1 MKLAVME
8 QSAKN
13 AKINYGNENYEI
25 NDMEQSLE
33 KSLKRSV
40 LFVEQSLKQ
49 DTQDKNTVAKNV
61 LRPVYNLTI
70 EDVGCFYANGILV
83 SNCDAMIYA
92 VNVGLA
98 GSGSSIFD
106 A

>member
-1 MKLAVME
+1 ME
-8 QSAKN
+8 
-13 AKINYGNENYEI
+13 I
-25 NDMEQSLE
+25 EQ
-33 KSLKRSV
+33 KRG
-40 LFVEQSLKQ
+40 
-49 DTQDKNTVAKNV
+49 D
-61 LRPVYNLTI
+61 
-70 EDVGCFYANGILV
+70 YANGILV